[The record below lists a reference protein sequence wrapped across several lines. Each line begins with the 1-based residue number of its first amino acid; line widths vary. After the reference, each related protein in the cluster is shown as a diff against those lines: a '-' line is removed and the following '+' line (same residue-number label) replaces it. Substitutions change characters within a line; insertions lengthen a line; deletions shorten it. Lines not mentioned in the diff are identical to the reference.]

1 MTLAGFGPHTRRI
14 GLFTA
19 ENDNFY
25 CQYLCLTRPAMDAR
39 AQNEPHLHLYRCSAY
54 TPELRDLIRRQAF
67 GTDHRR
73 DQPHWARMG
82 PSREKWDGW
91 VWSQGDGWFWTAR
104 RGWFELIPR
113 MGRGSASA
121 STPQSRAGYSA

>member
-1 MTLAGFGPHTRRI
+1 
-14 GLFTA
+14 
-19 ENDNFY
+19 
-25 CQYLCLTRPAMDAR
+25 
-39 AQNEPHLHLYRCSAY
+39 
-54 TPELRDLIRRQAF
+54 
-67 GTDHRR
+67 
-73 DQPHWARMG
+73 MG
-82 PSREKWDGW
+82 PSRETWDGW